1 MREIILDTETTGLNP
16 QGGDRLIEIGCIEL
30 INRIPSGREFHRFI
44 NPERDVPPEAEAVH
58 GLSTAF
64 LKDKPIFAD
73 VAGDFLEFL
82 AGDSIVIH
90 NAAFDVGFLNF
101 ELGRLS
107 LGAITMD
114 RVTCTLQLAR
124 RRHPAGPNSLDALCK
139 RYGIDNTK
147 RTKHGALVDSLLL
160 AEVYIELLGVRQAAF
175 VGLAMDAATPLGGE
189 LAPLQRGNAGQRP
202 APLPAR
208 LSPEIEA
215 AHAAFIETLGE
226 KAIWRRFL
234 VPAGVTFSFSSLP
247 PRPWSA
253 APAGGA
259 DTAKQNRTD
268 RVAAAGSR
276 PRA

>member
-1 MREIILDTETTGLNP
+1 
-16 QGGDRLIEIGCIEL
+16 
-30 INRIPSGREFHRFI
+30 
-44 NPERDVPPEAEAVH
+44 
-58 GLSTAF
+58 
-64 LKDKPIFAD
+64 
-73 VAGDFLEFL
+73 
-82 AGDSIVIH
+82 
-90 NAAFDVGFLNF
+90 
-101 ELGRLS
+101 
-107 LGAITMD
+107 MD

-234 VPAGVTFSFSSLP
+234 VPAGDV
-247 PRPWSA
+247 
-253 APAGGA
+253 
-259 DTAKQNRTD
+259 
-268 RVAAAGSR
+268 
-276 PRA
+276 

>member
-16 QGGDRLIEIGCIEL
+16 NGGDRLIEIGCIEL
-30 INRIPSGREFHRFI
+30 VNRIPSGREFHRFV
-44 NPERDVPPEAEAVH
+44 NPQRDVPSEAEAIH

-64 LKDKPIFAD
+64 LRDKPLFAD
-73 VAGDFLEFL
+73 VAGEFLEFI
-82 AGDSIVIH
+82 AQDAIVIH

-107 LGAITMD
+107 LGPITMD
-114 RVTCTLQLAR
+114 RVTCTLQLAK

-175 VGLAMDAATPLGGE
+175 IDFAATTGTPLGAE
-189 LAPLQRGNAGQRP
+189 PAPLQRGKAIQRP

-208 LSPEIEA
+208 LSDEDAA
-215 AHAAFIETLGE
+215 AHAAFVETLGE
-226 KAIWRRFL
+226 SAIWRRF
-234 VPAGVTFSFSSLP
+234 F
-247 PRPWSA
+247 
-253 APAGGA
+253 APAG
-259 DTAKQNRTD
+259 DL
-268 RVAAAGSR
+268 
-276 PRA
+276 